1 VSAAGSPRT
10 APYGSWHSPI
20 SVGMAVAGIAGISAL
35 QRDGADLYWI
45 QTRPSEE
52 GREVLVGRRADGT
65 IEDVSP
71 AGVNVRS
78 RVHEYG
84 GGAYAV
90 RDGLVV
96 YSDFESGRLYRLDPG
111 SEARPISPP
120 GALRYADLQLD
131 PARARVI
138 AVREDHTGV
147 GTDREQAVNEL
158 VAIPLEPD
166 AEQVVLASGH
176 DFFGAP
182 RLSSDGRRL
191 AWLAWDHPDMPWD
204 ATELWTAE
212 LGEDGRTD
220 GARRVA
226 GGPGESVAE
235 PLWAPDG
242 SLCFVSDRTGWW
254 NLYRLTDTGREEPL
268 APLEAEFSY
277 PAWLFGGSSYGFDGN
292 GDIICTFRE
301 EGHDHLGRIRSGSGQ
316 VEGIEQPF
324 TEIGHLRVGANDAAF
339 IASGPRQPNS
349 VARLDLATGQVSTLY
364 ESGALPV
371 DAGYLSEPEFISYPA
386 EDGSTAFA
394 LFYPPTN
401 PDFRA
406 PADERPP
413 LVVMTHGGPTAAA
426 WSGLNPWIQFFTSRG
441 FAVLDVDYGGSV
453 GYGRAYRQ
461 RLEGQWGVVDVADV
475 VAATRFVCEQGLADP
490 ERTAIRGGSAGGFTT
505 LAALTFRDVFR
516 AGASYFGLGDLS
528 AFVGET
534 HKFESRYLDRL
545 VGPYPERADLYR
557 ERSPLDSIDRL
568 SSPLLILQGLED
580 RVVPPAQAEQI
591 VAALRQKGI
600 PYAYLTFEGEDHG
613 FRGEFAIRRSL
624 EAELSFYARIFGFQ
638 LADAIEPVRIEGL
651 DP

>member
-1 VSAAGSPRT
+1 
-10 APYGSWHSPI
+10 
-20 SVGMAVAGIAGISAL
+20 MAVAGIRGISAL
-35 QRDGADLYWI
+35 QRDGDDLYWI

-52 GREVLVGRRADGT
+52 GREVLVVRRADGT

-90 RDGLVV
+90 RGGLVV
-96 YSDFESGRLYRLDPG
+96 YSDFESGILYRLDAGAEP
-111 SEARPISPP
+111 RPITSP
-120 GALRYADLQLD
+120 GESRYADLQLD
-131 PARARVI
+131 PGGERVI

-147 GTDREQAVNEL
+147 GTQREQAQNEL
-158 VAIPLEPD
+158 VAIPLDGGADP
-166 AEQVVLASGH
+166 QVLVSGH

-182 RLSSDGRRL
+182 RSSPDGGRL

-204 ATELWTAE
+204 ATELWVAE
-212 LGEDGRTD
+212 LDEDGRTA

-254 NLYRLTDTGREEPL
+254 NLYRLTEAGREEPL

-277 PAWLFGGSSYGFDGN
+277 PAWLFGGSSYGFGGS
-292 GDIICTFRE
+292 GDIICTFRQA
-301 EGHDHLGRIRSGSGQ
+301 GRDHLARIRPGAGR
-316 VEGIEQPF
+316 VEEIQQPF
-324 TEIGHLRVGANDAAF
+324 TEIGHLRVGSSDAVF
-339 IASGPRQPNS
+339 IGSDPRQPNA
-349 VARLDLATGQVSTLY
+349 VARLDLETAEVSILH

-371 DAGYLSEPEFISYPA
+371 DAGYLSEPDFISYPA

-406 PADERPP
+406 PAGERPP

-426 WSGLNPWIQFFTSRG
+426 WSGFNPWIQFFTSRG

-461 RLEGQWGVVDVADV
+461 RLEGQWGVVDVGDV
-475 VAATRFVCEQGLADP
+475 VAATGFVCEQGLADR

-528 AFVGET
+528 AFVSET

-557 ERSPLDSIDRL
+557 DRSPINSIDRL
-568 SSPLLILQGLED
+568 SSPLLVLQGLDD
-580 RVVPPAQAEQI
+580 RIVPPAQAEQI
-591 VAALRQKGI
+591 VAALRQKQI
-600 PYAYLTFEGEDHG
+600 PYAYLAFEGEDHG
-613 FRGEFAIRRSL
+613 FRGEHAIRRSL
-624 EAELSFYARIFGFQ
+624 EAELSFYARIFGFP
-638 LADAIEPVRIEGL
+638 LADPIEPVRIEGI
-651 DP
+651 DPPLPVGPSDPGLAST